1 MGQWAINEGLW
12 VKQWLLWGW
21 KMTTVLVAEN
31 VPVLILTPTANPE
44 YFSVS
49 YDDFNVHLEIC
60 HRCDPFFLKFCQFL
74 IGSFFTTTTPS
85 GWDSSVV
92 SLPHYANHISIFSQ
106 KTGVVIQTHWI
117 RETAH
122 TAIKIQKPTMDSTG
136 DHQKIK
142 AITMALN
149 KRLNPD

>member
-1 MGQWAINEGLW
+1 
-12 VKQWLLWGW
+12 
-21 KMTTVLVAEN
+21 
-31 VPVLILTPTANPE
+31 
-44 YFSVS
+44 
-49 YDDFNVHLEIC
+49 
-60 HRCDPFFLKFCQFL
+60 
-74 IGSFFTTTTPS
+74 
-85 GWDSSVV
+85 VV